1 MSNAERGKWVVVA
14 QFNGLDRG
22 LAADMAVSKLQ
33 GSAILALR
41 LPTAALFTYLGGSV
55 PVTEWVRVLVPLD
68 QTERAKEILEEE
80 GSDEE
85 GTVNKS

>member
-1 MSNAERGKWVVVA
+1 MSNTEQTEWAVVA

-33 GSAILALR
+33 GSGIAALR

-55 PVTEWVRVLVPLD
+55 PVTEWIRVLVPPH
-68 QTERAKEILEEE
+68 QANTAREILAE
-80 GSDEE
+80 GNMDSTG
-85 GTVNKS
+85 GTSE